1 MTTPWRRHLGPPEP
15 HNPKS
20 EVVETMG
27 LEPTTPCLQSRCSSQ
42 LSYVPEGSRTRRG
55 TSGYHRAITLPAGL
69 PSIQPVEPVEGLGHG
84 VQPAPPAVHLGLPV
98 GGHLGTV
105 VDLGDDGGVRAVGG
119 EAVGPPQ
126 APPRLPA
133 LLGMT
138 PARLR
143 LPGDQAVGLER
154 HHVVVHLIVADG
166 REPPRYQSRSV
177 ASAAPSAR
185 AASLAQAIL
194 GSTGSTAAKV
204 ANPQSVPAITRS
216 RPTSSAYRTIRW

>member
-84 VQPAPPAVHLGLPV
+84 V
-98 GGHLGTV
+98 
-105 VDLGDDGGVRAVGG
+105 RAVGG
-119 EAVGPPQ
+119 EAVGPPL
-126 APPRLPA
+126 APPRLLPA

-138 PARLR
+138 PPRLR
-143 LPGDQAVGLER
+143 LAGDQAVGLDATTW
-154 HHVVVHLIVADG
+154 LSI
-166 REPPRYQSRSV
+166 S
-177 ASAAPSAR
+177 
-185 AASLAQAIL
+185 
-194 GSTGSTAAKV
+194 
-204 ANPQSVPAITRS
+204 
-216 RPTSSAYRTIRW
+216 